1 MATSTTDP
9 VDASW
14 LIELR
19 KAAQDCSDRGLVAA
33 SKWATDL
40 LLSFSA
46 KKKLALQA
54 AADEQERN
62 QTSQPHF
69 PTSTPAKSHT
79 TSAPSFSAD
88 MSTSFV
94 ETQPTTST
102 PRSQNQSHSQLST
115 QPLPPPPAQAPG
127 QPVAPLAFHQ
137 LFDVSALILTPEEQ
151 KFEADRIYTE
161 RDLLIGAKAYFDA
174 REFHRVMYMLQG
186 CHSSRAL
193 FLTSYSYFL
202 STEKKAWSDWHKLDG
217 SRTQP
222 PTPINNAL
230 TGLLDR
236 VKNAKDPWLL
246 FLKALFLSRLSRREE
261 AIEAC
266 LQSIAGYRSNWSTW
280 ILLGSCINDAE
291 ELSSILTLIPL
302 PSTNFLV
309 QLFLV
314 RTLNELQS
322 AAENELMICDR
333 LLSEEFFPHS
343 MGIMSLRAS
352 VLYHLH
358 EYEAAELQFDA
369 ILRIDP
375 YRVDDI
381 DIFSNILYVQDN
393 KLKLS
398 RLAHDFLNITRDR
411 PEVCCLVGNHY
422 SLRQEHEKAVKYFR
436 RATELDR
443 TYLTAWTLMGHEFVE
458 MKNSHAAIEAY
469 RRAVD
474 INRKDYRAWYGL
486 GQAYELL
493 SMHNYALYYYQHA
506 TALRS
511 YDVRLWQAQGSCYEE
526 LGRPREAIECYKR
539 ALISSE
545 LHETLLC
552 LKLARLHSLLDE
564 RAEAT
569 AYHKR
574 VIEYCQEKDRPIHE
588 YAKSSL
594 EVAEWHMTQLGGD
607 LTVAKEL
614 LEKVAVS
621 NVEEVTKATEMLK
634 IVKARIRDR
643 ETLSNASMHS

>member
-1 MATSTTDP
+1 MRP
-9 VDASW
+9 GW
-14 LIELR
+14 WIYRQLQR
-19 KAAQDCSDRGLVAA
+19 NDCSDRGLLAA

-40 LLSFSA
+40 LLSFSP
-46 KKKLALQA
+46 KKKLALQLA
-54 AADEQERN
+54 VEAQERERN
-62 QTSQPHF
+62 QSSQSLF
-69 PTSTPAKSHT
+69 ATSTPSKVLSPAG
-79 TSAPSFSAD
+79 TSFTAD
-88 MSTSFV
+88 MSTSFA
-94 ETQPTTST
+94 EAHPTTST
-102 PRSQNQSHSQLST
+102 PQTQSQSQSQFST
-115 QPLPPPPAQAPG
+115 QPPPPAQAPG
-127 QPVAPLAFHQ
+127 QPVQPLAFNQ
-137 LFDVSALILTPEEQ
+137 LFDVSSLALTTEERR
-151 KFEADRIYTE
+151 FERERIRAE
-161 RDLLIGAKAYFDA
+161 QDLLTGAKAYFDA

-186 CHSSRAL
+186 CQSSKAL

-202 STEKKAWSDWHKLDG
+202 DKSTEKKAWSDWHKLDG

-222 PTPINNAL
+222 PTPINTAL
-230 TGLLDR
+230 ASLLDR
-236 VKNAKDPWLL
+236 VQNAKDPWLL

-266 LQSIAGYRSNWSTW
+266 LQSIAGYRFNWSTW

-302 PSTNFLV
+302 PPTNFLV

-322 AAENELMICDR
+322 AAENELTICDR

-358 EYEAAELQFDA
+358 EYENAELQFDA

-422 SLRQEHEKAVKYFR
+422 SLRQEHEKAIKYFR

-443 TYLTAWTLMGHEFVE
+443 TYLTAWTLMGHEYVE

-552 LKLARLHSLLDE
+552 LKLARLHTILDE
-564 RAEAT
+564 RPEAV

-574 VIEYCQEKDRPIHE
+574 VIEFCLEKDRPIHE
-588 YAKSSL
+588 YAKSSI
-594 EVAEWHMTQLGGD
+594 EVALWHISGPPGGD
-607 LTVAKEL
+607 LNVAKEL
-614 LEKVAVS
+614 LEKVAAS
-621 NVEEVTKATEMLK
+621 NVEEVTRAAELLK
-634 IVKARIRDR
+634 NVKARIRER
-643 ETLSNASMHS
+643 EAQANASMRSDI